1 MITMFLPKTTITIDH
16 KTENMKRFIYILF
29 LLPLTIWGQDNNQN
43 FVKSINYRQSGAA
56 SPKATVQYFDGFGRL
71 VQKINNKQSGTG
83 KDLVTYFA
91 YDQGRQTKEYLTY
104 STNQESMSFYAN
116 AEQSILNY
124 PHYAGKYPVSE
135 KLYENSP
142 LDRVLKQ
149 GAPGEDWQVNPTAN
163 TDHTIKFEYRTN
175 GQNEVKSYFAATT
188 WNASS
193 GLYDIQLVDRGYYS
207 AGELGKTITKD
218 ENWTSGTN
226 NTSEDYK
233 DREGRIVLKRAYNNG
248 AHDTYF
254 IYDKFG
260 NLTYVL
266 PPLVTNPTSQLND
279 LCYQYK
285 YDKRKRLVEKKLP
298 GKQWEFMVYDKA
310 DKLVASGPANSP
322 FSNLTGSGWIINKYD
337 AFGRIAYTGWY
348 SGTEATASG
357 RKSMQGTFNFSGD
370 FYEARSNPNVLNGV
384 TVGYTNLTFPT
395 SGMHLLSV
403 NYYDN
408 YTYPSAIAVP
418 ATIEGQS
425 VLATPK
431 ALATASWS
439 RILTASG
446 EVLGDVSTMFY
457 DSKGR
462 EIRTHKTNEFGGYT
476 QIDTK
481 LDFMGKRQYA
491 KTFHKRNNSATLITI
506 TDQYTYTPEDRLLL
520 HTQQINNQPIQL
532 IAKNSYNEIGE
543 LISKNVGGND
553 ATGAVGLQ
561 KIDYRY
567 NIRGW
572 LTDVN
577 NDQPEGTAGFTL
589 GQGDLFGFKINYNK
603 VTESQNSTVVFS
615 GQSMGGSVKPMY
627 NGNVAETFWLS
638 ANDNQLR
645 KYGYQYDALNR
656 MQSAFYQKPISVNPT
671 PGSYNEQVSY
681 DKNGNILTLRRKG
694 NLDNPVFNFDI
705 DNLNYTHNGNKLTKV
720 TDSSNN
726 PEGFAD
732 RNIAGDTYQ
741 YDVNGSLTADVSKG
755 IVDVKYNHMNLP
767 REINFSGGAKIN
779 YIYNAEGT
787 TLRKTVNNNTTT
799 LVVDYLQGFQY
810 EDGVLSF
817 FPQAE
822 GYVKVTGQTFFNY
835 VFNYVDQLGNI
846 RATWAFDDREGN
858 VKILEEN
865 HYYPFG
871 LKHKAYN
878 TVEYAFIEP
887 SEGVGYYYPILEQT
901 GTRDNRNP
909 YKYKFQ
915 GQEYQDDLGLNV
927 YFFKFRASDPA
938 IGRFWQIDPLAPT
951 YVQNSTYVFAENN
964 VTTGIDLEG
973 LELSFHLEGDR
984 ARAQSG
990 PYRTGGV
997 NGNYTLQELKSV
1009 VAKKQAEHDRGM
1021 AFLLSGD
1028 PRKLPQAEIRLPSS
1042 HIDVAKYNDAGMM
1055 LSYGVLLGATEMTVD
1070 AVGGFALNKLGVLR
1084 KSVWTLDK
1092 FERGRV
1098 IERMLGAA
1106 ADWPSNF
1113 PVIDKIVKGAKG
1125 GIATS
1130 IKSLDLTASSYKDGD
1145 RVFKTLK
1152 GYIDKLD
1159 NFGSRT
1165 WGKTVVER
1173 GVDYTSKALEV
1184 AVQTGKGSKE
1194 QWKQIEQAVQYALDK
1209 DIELTIKF
1217 IR

>member
-29 LLPLTIWGQDNNQN
+29 LLPLMIWGQDNNQN
-43 FVKSINYRQSGAA
+43 FVKSIHYRQSGAA

-71 VQKINNKQSGTG
+71 VQKVVNKQSGTG
-83 KDLVTYFA
+83 KDLVTHYA

-104 STNQESMSFYAN
+104 STNQENMPFYPN
-116 AEQSILNY
+116 AEQSTLNY
-124 PHYAGKYPVSE
+124 PYYIGKYPVSE

-142 LDRVLKQ
+142 LNRVLKQ

-188 WNASS
+188 WNAAS
-193 GLYDIQLVDRGYYS
+193 GLYDVQLVDRGYYA
-207 AGELGKTITKD
+207 AGDLEKTITKD

-233 DREGRIVLKRAYNNG
+233 DREGRIVLKRTFNNG
-248 AHDTYF
+248 AHDTYYV
-254 IYDKFG
+254 YDKFG

-266 PPLVTNPTSQLND
+266 PPLVANPTSQLND

-322 FSNLTGSGWIINKYD
+322 FSNLTGSGWLINKYD

-357 RKSMQGTFNFSGD
+357 RKSMQATFNFSGD
-370 FYEARSNPNVLNGV
+370 FYETRSNPNVLNGV

-395 SGMHLLSV
+395 SGMHILSV

-439 RILTASG
+439 RILKTTDEILA
-446 EVLGDVSTMFY
+446 ETSTIFY
-457 DSKGR
+457 DAKGR

-481 LDFMGKRQYA
+481 LDFIGKRQYA
-491 KTFHKRNNSATLITI
+491 KTFHKRNNSAALITV
-506 TDQYTYTPEDRLLL
+506 TDQYAYTPEDRLSL
-520 HTQQINNQPIQL
+520 HTQQINNQPVQL

-553 ATGAVGLQ
+553 VTGAIGLQ

-577 NDQPEGTAGFTL
+577 NDQPEGSAGFTL

-603 VTESQNSTVVFS
+603 VTESQNSAVVFS
-615 GQSMGGSVKPMY
+615 GQSMGGLVKPLY
-627 NGNVAETFWLS
+627 NGNIAETFWLS

-645 KYGYQYDALNR
+645 KYGYQYDPLNR
-656 MQSAFYQKPISVNPT
+656 MLGAFYQKPISVNPT

-681 DKNGNILTLRRKG
+681 DKNGNILTLNRKG
-694 NLDNPVFNFDI
+694 NLDSPIFNFDI
-705 DNLNYTHNGNKLTKV
+705 DNLNYTYNGNKLTKV
-720 TDSSNN
+720 SDSSNN
-726 PEGFAD
+726 PEGFYET
-732 RNIAGDTYQ
+732 NTAGDTYQ
-741 YDVNGSLTADVSKG
+741 YDANGNLTADVSKG
-755 IVDVKYNHMNLP
+755 IIDVKYNHMNLP

-779 YIYNAEGT
+779 YIYNAEGVK
-787 TLRKTVNNNTTT
+787 LGKTSNNNTNT
-799 LVVDYLQGFQY
+799 VKVDYLQGFQY
-810 EDGVLSF
+810 EESQLSF
-817 FPQAE
+817 FPHAE
-822 GYVKVTGQTFFNY
+822 GYIKVTSGTFFNY
-835 VFNYVDQLGNI
+835 VFNYTDHLGNI
-846 RATWAFDDREGN
+846 RATWAFDDREGM

-878 TVEYAFIEP
+878 TVAYTFIEP
-887 SEGVGYYYPILEQT
+887 SAGMGYYYPVLEQT
-901 GTRDNRNP
+901 GTRDSKNP
-909 YKYKFQ
+909 YKYKYN
-915 GQEYQDDLGLNV
+915 GKEWQDELGLNT
-927 YFFKFRASDPA
+927 YDYGARSYEPA
-938 IGRFWQIDPLAPT
+938 IGRWMNIDPLSEEGRRWSPYT
-951 YVQNSTYVFAENN
+951 YAMNNPVYFLDPDGMLSESFIDKMKNSADGTTWTNNNNGTFSSNSGQTIDNNGNNQNDEGDPKKAQIKNISIGIGDKVLNDVTPKTTLGKIWSSLQGNREWTSDLGLTYWVDDKGEIIGLKPIGELGALGLVSGIGGNN
-964 VTTGIDLEG
+964 SILKFRGLIQNLSLRGLTHQQLVRAFEGTGFTLSSHAIKRLKDIRTSNLGFNTLNDIKQIFNKGASFDAGSGAVGKTYKG
-973 LELSFHLEGDR
+973 LEVIWNAETKVIITVR
-984 ARAQSG
+984 
-990 PYRTGGV
+990 P
-997 NGNYTLQELKSV
+997 
-1009 VAKKQAEHDRGM
+1009 AK
-1021 AFLLSGD
+1021 
-1028 PRKLPQAEIRLPSS
+1028 IR
-1042 HIDVAKYNDAGMM
+1042 
-1055 LSYGVLLGATEMTVD
+1055 
-1070 AVGGFALNKLGVLR
+1070 
-1084 KSVWTLDK
+1084 
-1092 FERGRV
+1092 
-1098 IERMLGAA
+1098 
-1106 ADWPSNF
+1106 
-1113 PVIDKIVKGAKG
+1113 
-1125 GIATS
+1125 
-1130 IKSLDLTASSYKDGD
+1130 
-1145 RVFKTLK
+1145 
-1152 GYIDKLD
+1152 
-1159 NFGSRT
+1159 
-1165 WGKTVVER
+1165 
-1173 GVDYTSKALEV
+1173 
-1184 AVQTGKGSKE
+1184 
-1194 QWKQIEQAVQYALDK
+1194 
-1209 DIELTIKF
+1209 
-1217 IR
+1217 